1 MSNQELIEY
10 LTDNSGEYNKR
21 INRKYLETHDLNILH
36 ILYNVYDDL
45 SEETPVYEI
54 YYRLKNNLKKRPVCI
69 ICGKPV
75 KYTSGHY
82 AKFCSKECQYS
93 DLGKKITKEIKI
105 KSNLEKYGVEH
116 TSQLKEVTDKRTKSR
131 ADHVN
136 EIQQHVRESLYKKY
150 GAYDVM
156 HIPHILQKIKNTNLK
171 KFGVEFPLQQLK
183 KENSEIYQKIS
194 QTCIN
199 KFGVDSPL
207 KNKEVREKIKQTNI
221 QKYGVDNLFK
231 SNIIKE
237 KIKQTNIQKYGVDN
251 LFKNDIIKE
260 KIKQT
265 NIQKYGVDYLF
276 KSNIIKEKIKQTNI
290 QKYGV
295 DNPLKNK
302 EIREKI
308 KQTNIQKYGVDNP
321 LKNKEIWKKSQ
332 DNRQISSKSKLENN
346 FLNYLKLKY
355 ESDDIITQYKSKEY
369 PYYCD
374 FYIKSINLYIEIQG
388 HWTHNDHPFDINN
401 LNDQLIMNK
410 WRTKSLSDK
419 YYKNALNTWT
429 IKDVEKRNTA
439 IQNNLNYLE
448 IFGKTDL
455 NKYIDIFEN
464 YIKNMENNNT

>member
-45 SEETPVYEI
+45 SEKTPVYEI

-156 HIPHILQKIKNTNLK
+156 HIPHILQKIKDTNLK

-199 KFGVDSPL
+199 KFDVDSPL
-207 KNKEVREKIKQTNI
+207 KNKEVR
-221 QKYGVDNLFK
+221 
-231 SNIIKE
+231 
-237 KIKQTNIQKYGVDN
+237 
-251 LFKNDIIKE
+251 
-260 KIKQT
+260 
-265 NIQKYGVDYLF
+265 
-276 KSNIIKEKIKQTNI
+276 EKIKQTNI

-346 FLNYLKLKY
+346 FFNCLKLKY
-355 ESDDIITQYKSKEY
+355 EPDDIITQYKSKEY

-401 LNDQLIMNK
+401 LNDQLIMDI

-464 YIKNMENNNT
+464 YIKNMENNT

>member
-45 SEETPVYEI
+45 SEKTPVYEI

-221 QKYGVDNLFK
+221 QKYGVD
-231 SNIIKE
+231 
-237 KIKQTNIQKYGVDN
+237 
-251 LFKNDIIKE
+251 
-260 KIKQT
+260 
-265 NIQKYGVDYLF
+265 YLF
-276 KSNIIKEKIKQTNI
+276 KSNIIK
-290 QKYGV
+290 
-295 DNPLKNK
+295 
-302 EIREKI
+302 EKI

-401 LNDQLIMNK
+401 LNDQLIMDI

-464 YIKNMENNNT
+464 YIKNMENNT

>member
-1 MSNQELIEY
+1 MYFLFMSNQELIEY

-45 SEETPVYEI
+45 SEKTPVYEI

-131 ADHVN
+131 ADHVDK
-136 EIQQHVRESLYKKY
+136 IQQHVRESLYKKY

-156 HIPHILQKIKNTNLK
+156 HIPHILQKIKDTNLK

-183 KENSEIYQKIS
+183 KENCEIYQKIS
-194 QTCIN
+194 QTYIN

-207 KNKEVREKIKQTNI
+207 KNKEVR
-221 QKYGVDNLFK
+221 
-231 SNIIKE
+231 
-237 KIKQTNIQKYGVDN
+237 
-251 LFKNDIIKE
+251 
-260 KIKQT
+260 
-265 NIQKYGVDYLF
+265 
-276 KSNIIKEKIKQTNI
+276 EKIKQTNI

-401 LNDQLIMNK
+401 LNDQQIMNI

-464 YIKNMENNNT
+464 YIKNMENNT

>member
-21 INRKYLETHDLNILH
+21 INRKYLEIHDLNILH

-45 SEETPVYEI
+45 SKETPVYEI

-116 TSQLKEVTDKRTKSR
+116 TSQLKGVTDKRTKSR

-136 EIQQHVRESLYKKY
+136 KIQQHVRESLYKKY

-156 HIPHILQKIKNTNLK
+156 HIPHILQKIKDTNLK
-171 KFGVEFPLQQLK
+171 KYGVEFPLQQLK

-221 QKYGVDNLFK
+221 QKYGVD
-231 SNIIKE
+231 
-237 KIKQTNIQKYGVDN
+237 
-251 LFKNDIIKE
+251 
-260 KIKQT
+260 
-265 NIQKYGVDYLF
+265 YLF
-276 KSNIIKEKIKQTNI
+276 KSNIIK
-290 QKYGV
+290 
-295 DNPLKNK
+295 
-302 EIREKI
+302 EKI

>member
-45 SEETPVYEI
+45 SEKTPVYEI

-231 SNIIKE
+231 
-237 KIKQTNIQKYGVDN
+237 
-251 LFKNDIIKE
+251 ND
-260 KIKQT
+260 
-265 NIQKYGVDYLF
+265 
-276 KSNIIKEKIKQTNI
+276 IIKEKIKQTNI

-464 YIKNMENNNT
+464 YIKNMENNT

>member
-45 SEETPVYEI
+45 SEKTPVYEI

-221 QKYGVDNLFK
+221 QKYGVDN
-231 SNIIKE
+231 
-237 KIKQTNIQKYGVDN
+237 
-251 LFKNDIIKE
+251 
-260 KIKQT
+260 
-265 NIQKYGVDYLF
+265 
-276 KSNIIKEKIKQTNI
+276 
-290 QKYGV
+290 
-295 DNPLKNK
+295 
-302 EIREKI
+302 
-308 KQTNIQKYGVDNP
+308 P

-401 LNDQLIMNK
+401 LNDQLIMDI

>member
-45 SEETPVYEI
+45 SEKTPVYEI

-231 SNIIKE
+231 
-237 KIKQTNIQKYGVDN
+237 
-251 LFKNDIIKE
+251 NDIIKE

-276 KSNIIKEKIKQTNI
+276 KSNIIK
-290 QKYGV
+290 
-295 DNPLKNK
+295 
-302 EIREKI
+302 EKI

-401 LNDQLIMNK
+401 LNDQQIMNI
-410 WRTKSLSDK
+410 WRTKSLSDN

-464 YIKNMENNNT
+464 YIKNMENNT

>member
-45 SEETPVYEI
+45 SEKTPVYEI

-116 TSQLKEVTDKRTKSR
+116 TSQLKEVTDKRTKNR

-221 QKYGVDNLFK
+221 QKYGVDN
-231 SNIIKE
+231 
-237 KIKQTNIQKYGVDN
+237 
-251 LFKNDIIKE
+251 
-260 KIKQT
+260 
-265 NIQKYGVDYLF
+265 
-276 KSNIIKEKIKQTNI
+276 
-290 QKYGV
+290 
-295 DNPLKNK
+295 PLKNK

-355 ESDDIITQYKSKEY
+355 EPDDIITQYKSKEY

-401 LNDQLIMNK
+401 LNDQQIMNI

-464 YIKNMENNNT
+464 YIKNMENNT

>member
-45 SEETPVYEI
+45 SEKTPVYEI

-231 SNIIKE
+231 
-237 KIKQTNIQKYGVDN
+237 
-251 LFKNDIIKE
+251 NDIIKE

-276 KSNIIKEKIKQTNI
+276 KSNIIKEKIKQTNM

-401 LNDQLIMNK
+401 LNDQQIMNI

-455 NKYIDIFEN
+455 NKCIDIFEN

>member
-45 SEETPVYEI
+45 SEKTPVYEI

-136 EIQQHVRESLYKKY
+136 KIQQHVRESLYKKY

-156 HIPHILQKIKNTNLK
+156 HIPHILQKIKDTNLK

-207 KNKEVREKIKQTNI
+207 KNKEVR
-221 QKYGVDNLFK
+221 
-231 SNIIKE
+231 E

-464 YIKNMENNNT
+464 YIKNMENNT

>member
-45 SEETPVYEI
+45 SEKTPVYEI

-231 SNIIKE
+231 
-237 KIKQTNIQKYGVDN
+237 
-251 LFKNDIIKE
+251 NDIIKE

-308 KQTNIQKYGVDNP
+308 KQTNIQRYGVDNP

-401 LNDQLIMNK
+401 LNDQLIMDI

-464 YIKNMENNNT
+464 YIKNMENNT

>member
-45 SEETPVYEI
+45 SEKTPVYEI

-156 HIPHILQKIKNTNLK
+156 HIPHILQKIKDTNLK

-221 QKYGVDNLFK
+221 QKYGVDYLFK
-231 SNIIKE
+231 SN
-237 KIKQTNIQKYGVDN
+237 
-251 LFKNDIIKE
+251 IIKE

-401 LNDQLIMNK
+401 LNDQLIMDI

-464 YIKNMENNNT
+464 YIKNMENNT

>member
-45 SEETPVYEI
+45 SEKTPVYEI

-136 EIQQHVRESLYKKY
+136 KIQQHVRESLYKKY

-156 HIPHILQKIKNTNLK
+156 HIPHILQKIKDTNLK

-207 KNKEVREKIKQTNI
+207 KNKEVR
-221 QKYGVDNLFK
+221 
-231 SNIIKE
+231 E

-332 DNRQISSKSKLENN
+332 DNRQISSKSKLENS

-401 LNDQLIMNK
+401 LNDQQIMNI

-448 IFGKTDL
+448 MFGKTDL

-464 YIKNMENNNT
+464 YIKNMENNNI

>member
-45 SEETPVYEI
+45 PEKTPVYEI

-199 KFGVDSPL
+199 KFGVDSLL
-207 KNKEVREKIKQTNI
+207 KNKEVR
-221 QKYGVDNLFK
+221 
-231 SNIIKE
+231 
-237 KIKQTNIQKYGVDN
+237 
-251 LFKNDIIKE
+251 
-260 KIKQT
+260 
-265 NIQKYGVDYLF
+265 
-276 KSNIIKEKIKQTNI
+276 EKIKQTNI

-355 ESDDIITQYKSKEY
+355 EPDDIITQYKSKEY

-401 LNDQLIMNK
+401 LNDQLIMDI

-464 YIKNMENNNT
+464 YIKNMENNT

>member
-45 SEETPVYEI
+45 SEKTPVYEI

-131 ADHVN
+131 ADHVDK
-136 EIQQHVRESLYKKY
+136 IQQHVRESLYKKY

-156 HIPHILQKIKNTNLK
+156 HIPHILQKIKDTNLK

-199 KFGVDSPL
+199 KFGVDSSL
-207 KNKEVREKIKQTNI
+207 KNKEVR
-221 QKYGVDNLFK
+221 
-231 SNIIKE
+231 
-237 KIKQTNIQKYGVDN
+237 
-251 LFKNDIIKE
+251 
-260 KIKQT
+260 
-265 NIQKYGVDYLF
+265 
-276 KSNIIKEKIKQTNI
+276 EKIKQTNI

-401 LNDQLIMNK
+401 LNDQQIMNI

-464 YIKNMENNNT
+464 YIKNMENNT

>member
-45 SEETPVYEI
+45 SEKTPVYEI

-156 HIPHILQKIKNTNLK
+156 HIPHILQKIKDTNLK

-199 KFGVDSPL
+199 KFDVDSPL
-207 KNKEVREKIKQTNI
+207 KNKEV
-221 QKYGVDNLFK
+221 
-231 SNIIKE
+231 
-237 KIKQTNIQKYGVDN
+237 
-251 LFKNDIIKE
+251 
-260 KIKQT
+260 
-265 NIQKYGVDYLF
+265 
-276 KSNIIKEKIKQTNI
+276 
-290 QKYGV
+290 
-295 DNPLKNK
+295 
-302 EIREKI
+302 REKI

-355 ESDDIITQYKSKEY
+355 EPDDIITQYKSKEY

-464 YIKNMENNNT
+464 YIKNMENNT

>member
-156 HIPHILQKIKNTNLK
+156 HIPHILQKIKDTNLK

-221 QKYGVDNLFK
+221 Q
-231 SNIIKE
+231 
-237 KIKQTNIQKYGVDN
+237 
-251 LFKNDIIKE
+251 
-260 KIKQT
+260 
-265 NIQKYGVDYLF
+265 
-276 KSNIIKEKIKQTNI
+276 
-290 QKYGV
+290 
-295 DNPLKNK
+295 
-302 EIREKI
+302 R
-308 KQTNIQKYGVDNP
+308 YGVDNP

-355 ESDDIITQYKSKEY
+355 EPDDIITQYKSKEY

-464 YIKNMENNNT
+464 YIKNMENNT

>member
-45 SEETPVYEI
+45 SEKTPVYEI

-199 KFGVDSPL
+199 KFGVDSLL
-207 KNKEVREKIKQTNI
+207 KNKEVR
-221 QKYGVDNLFK
+221 
-231 SNIIKE
+231 
-237 KIKQTNIQKYGVDN
+237 
-251 LFKNDIIKE
+251 
-260 KIKQT
+260 
-265 NIQKYGVDYLF
+265 
-276 KSNIIKEKIKQTNI
+276 EKIKQTNI

-401 LNDQLIMNK
+401 LNDQLIMDI

-464 YIKNMENNNT
+464 YIKNMENNT

>member
-45 SEETPVYEI
+45 SEKTPVYEI

-156 HIPHILQKIKNTNLK
+156 HIPHILQKIKDTNLK

-199 KFGVDSPL
+199 KFDVDSPL
-207 KNKEVREKIKQTNI
+207 KNKEV
-221 QKYGVDNLFK
+221 
-231 SNIIKE
+231 
-237 KIKQTNIQKYGVDN
+237 
-251 LFKNDIIKE
+251 
-260 KIKQT
+260 
-265 NIQKYGVDYLF
+265 
-276 KSNIIKEKIKQTNI
+276 
-290 QKYGV
+290 
-295 DNPLKNK
+295 
-302 EIREKI
+302 REKI

-401 LNDQLIMNK
+401 LNDQLIMDI

-464 YIKNMENNNT
+464 YIKNMENNT

>member
-45 SEETPVYEI
+45 SKKTPVYEI

-156 HIPHILQKIKNTNLK
+156 HIPHILQKIKDTNLK
-171 KFGVEFPLQQLK
+171 KYGVEFPLQQLK

-221 QKYGVDNLFK
+221 Q
-231 SNIIKE
+231 
-237 KIKQTNIQKYGVDN
+237 
-251 LFKNDIIKE
+251 
-260 KIKQT
+260 
-265 NIQKYGVDYLF
+265 
-276 KSNIIKEKIKQTNI
+276 
-290 QKYGV
+290 
-295 DNPLKNK
+295 
-302 EIREKI
+302 R
-308 KQTNIQKYGVDNP
+308 YGVDNP

-355 ESDDIITQYKSKEY
+355 EPDDIITQYKSKEY

-401 LNDQLIMNK
+401 LNDQLIMDI

-455 NKYIDIFEN
+455 NKCIDIFEN
-464 YIKNMENNNT
+464 YIKNMENNNTKLFSIFY

>member
-45 SEETPVYEI
+45 SEKTPVYEI

-156 HIPHILQKIKNTNLK
+156 HIPHILQKIKDTNLK

-199 KFGVDSPL
+199 KFGVDSLL
-207 KNKEVREKIKQTNI
+207 KNKEV
-221 QKYGVDNLFK
+221 
-231 SNIIKE
+231 
-237 KIKQTNIQKYGVDN
+237 
-251 LFKNDIIKE
+251 
-260 KIKQT
+260 
-265 NIQKYGVDYLF
+265 
-276 KSNIIKEKIKQTNI
+276 
-290 QKYGV
+290 
-295 DNPLKNK
+295 
-302 EIREKI
+302 REKI

-355 ESDDIITQYKSKEY
+355 EPDDIITQYKSKEY

-448 IFGKTDL
+448 IFGKTNL

-464 YIKNMENNNT
+464 YIKNMENNT

>member
-21 INRKYLETHDLNILH
+21 INRKYLEIHDLNILH

-45 SEETPVYEI
+45 SEKTPVYEI

-199 KFGVDSPL
+199 KFGVDYPL
-207 KNKEVREKIKQTNI
+207 KNKEV
-221 QKYGVDNLFK
+221 
-231 SNIIKE
+231 
-237 KIKQTNIQKYGVDN
+237 
-251 LFKNDIIKE
+251 
-260 KIKQT
+260 
-265 NIQKYGVDYLF
+265 
-276 KSNIIKEKIKQTNI
+276 
-290 QKYGV
+290 
-295 DNPLKNK
+295 
-302 EIREKI
+302 REKI

-401 LNDQLIMNK
+401 LNDQQIMNI
-410 WRTKSLSDK
+410 WRTKSLSDN

-464 YIKNMENNNT
+464 YIKNMENNT

>member
-45 SEETPVYEI
+45 SEKTPVYEI

-93 DLGKKITKEIKI
+93 DLGKKITKDIKI

-199 KFGVDSPL
+199 KIGVDSLL
-207 KNKEVREKIKQTNI
+207 KNKEVR
-221 QKYGVDNLFK
+221 
-231 SNIIKE
+231 
-237 KIKQTNIQKYGVDN
+237 
-251 LFKNDIIKE
+251 
-260 KIKQT
+260 
-265 NIQKYGVDYLF
+265 
-276 KSNIIKEKIKQTNI
+276 EKIKQTNI

-355 ESDDIITQYKSKEY
+355 EPDDIITQYKSKEY

-401 LNDQLIMNK
+401 LNDQLIMDI

-464 YIKNMENNNT
+464 YIKNMENNT

>member
-45 SEETPVYEI
+45 SEKTPVYEI

-231 SNIIKE
+231 
-237 KIKQTNIQKYGVDN
+237 
-251 LFKNDIIKE
+251 NDIIKE

-276 KSNIIKEKIKQTNI
+276 KSNIIK
-290 QKYGV
+290 
-295 DNPLKNK
+295 
-302 EIREKI
+302 EKI

-401 LNDQLIMNK
+401 LNDQLIMDI

-464 YIKNMENNNT
+464 YIKNMENNT

>member
-45 SEETPVYEI
+45 SEKTPVYEI

-136 EIQQHVRESLYKKY
+136 KIQQHVRESLYKKY

-221 QKYGVDNLFK
+221 QKYGVDN
-231 SNIIKE
+231 
-237 KIKQTNIQKYGVDN
+237 
-251 LFKNDIIKE
+251 
-260 KIKQT
+260 
-265 NIQKYGVDYLF
+265 
-276 KSNIIKEKIKQTNI
+276 
-290 QKYGV
+290 
-295 DNPLKNK
+295 PLKNK

-355 ESDDIITQYKSKEY
+355 KPDDIITQYKSKEY

-401 LNDQLIMNK
+401 LNDQLIMDI

-464 YIKNMENNNT
+464 YIKNMENNT

>member
-45 SEETPVYEI
+45 SEKTPVYEI

-156 HIPHILQKIKNTNLK
+156 HIPHILQKIKDTNLK

-221 QKYGVDNLFK
+221 QR
-231 SNIIKE
+231 
-237 KIKQTNIQKYGVDN
+237 YGVDN

-276 KSNIIKEKIKQTNI
+276 KSNIIK
-290 QKYGV
+290 
-295 DNPLKNK
+295 
-302 EIREKI
+302 EKI

-401 LNDQLIMNK
+401 LNDQQIMNI

-464 YIKNMENNNT
+464 YIKNMENNT

>member
-45 SEETPVYEI
+45 SEKTPVYEI

-136 EIQQHVRESLYKKY
+136 KIQQHVRESLYKKY

-207 KNKEVREKIKQTNI
+207 KNREV
-221 QKYGVDNLFK
+221 
-231 SNIIKE
+231 
-237 KIKQTNIQKYGVDN
+237 
-251 LFKNDIIKE
+251 
-260 KIKQT
+260 
-265 NIQKYGVDYLF
+265 
-276 KSNIIKEKIKQTNI
+276 
-290 QKYGV
+290 
-295 DNPLKNK
+295 
-302 EIREKI
+302 REKI

-401 LNDQLIMNK
+401 LNDQLIMDI

>member
-93 DLGKKITKEIKI
+93 ELGKKITKEIKI
-105 KSNLEKYGVEH
+105 KSNLKKYGVEH
-116 TSQLKEVTDKRTKSR
+116 TSKLKEVTDKRTKSR
-131 ADHVN
+131 ADHVDK
-136 EIQQHVRESLYKKY
+136 IQQHVRESLYKKY

-156 HIPHILQKIKNTNLK
+156 HIPHILQKIKDTNLK

-199 KFGVDSPL
+199 KFGVDNPL
-207 KNKEVREKIKQTNI
+207 KNKEVK
-221 QKYGVDNLFK
+221 
-231 SNIIKE
+231 
-237 KIKQTNIQKYGVDN
+237 
-251 LFKNDIIKE
+251 
-260 KIKQT
+260 
-265 NIQKYGVDYLF
+265 
-276 KSNIIKEKIKQTNI
+276 
-290 QKYGV
+290 
-295 DNPLKNK
+295 
-302 EIREKI
+302 EKI

-374 FYIKSINLYIEIQG
+374 FYIKPINLYIEIQG

-401 LNDQLIMNK
+401 LNDQQIMNI

-464 YIKNMENNNT
+464 YIKNMENNT

>member
-231 SNIIKE
+231 NDIIKE

-276 KSNIIKEKIKQTNI
+276 KSNIIK
-290 QKYGV
+290 
-295 DNPLKNK
+295 
-302 EIREKI
+302 EKI

-401 LNDQLIMNK
+401 LNDQLIMDI

-464 YIKNMENNNT
+464 YIKNMENNT

>member
-45 SEETPVYEI
+45 SEKTPVYEI

-136 EIQQHVRESLYKKY
+136 KIQQHVRESLYKKY

-156 HIPHILQKIKNTNLK
+156 HIPHILQKIKDTNLK

-207 KNKEVREKIKQTNI
+207 KNKEVR
-221 QKYGVDNLFK
+221 
-231 SNIIKE
+231 
-237 KIKQTNIQKYGVDN
+237 
-251 LFKNDIIKE
+251 
-260 KIKQT
+260 
-265 NIQKYGVDYLF
+265 
-276 KSNIIKEKIKQTNI
+276 EKIKQTNI

-401 LNDQLIMNK
+401 LNDQQIMNI

-464 YIKNMENNNT
+464 YIKNMENNT

>member
-45 SEETPVYEI
+45 SEKTPVYEI

-156 HIPHILQKIKNTNLK
+156 HIPHILQKIKDTNLK
-171 KFGVEFPLQQLK
+171 KYGVEFPLQQLK

-199 KFGVDSPL
+199 KFGVDS
-207 KNKEVREKIKQTNI
+207 
-221 QKYGVDNLFK
+221 
-231 SNIIKE
+231 
-237 KIKQTNIQKYGVDN
+237 
-251 LFKNDIIKE
+251 
-260 KIKQT
+260 
-265 NIQKYGVDYLF
+265 
-276 KSNIIKEKIKQTNI
+276 
-290 QKYGV
+290 
-295 DNPLKNK
+295 PLKNK

-355 ESDDIITQYKSKEY
+355 EPDDIITQYKSKEY

-401 LNDQLIMNK
+401 LNDQLIMDI

-464 YIKNMENNNT
+464 YIKNMENNT

>member
-45 SEETPVYEI
+45 SEKTPVYEI

-156 HIPHILQKIKNTNLK
+156 HIPHILQKIKDTNLK

-199 KFGVDSPL
+199 KFDVDSPL
-207 KNKEVREKIKQTNI
+207 KNKEV
-221 QKYGVDNLFK
+221 
-231 SNIIKE
+231 
-237 KIKQTNIQKYGVDN
+237 
-251 LFKNDIIKE
+251 
-260 KIKQT
+260 
-265 NIQKYGVDYLF
+265 
-276 KSNIIKEKIKQTNI
+276 KEKIKQTNI

-401 LNDQLIMNK
+401 LNDQQIMNI

-464 YIKNMENNNT
+464 YIKNMENNT

>member
-36 ILYNVYDDL
+36 ILNNVYDDL
-45 SEETPVYEI
+45 SEKTPVYEI

-93 DLGKKITKEIKI
+93 DLGKKITKDIKI

-136 EIQQHVRESLYKKY
+136 KIQQHVRESLYKKY

-156 HIPHILQKIKNTNLK
+156 HIPHILQKIKDTNLK
-171 KFGVEFPLQQLK
+171 KYGVEFPLQQLK

-199 KFGVDSPL
+199 KFGIDSPL

-221 QKYGVDNLFK
+221 QKYGVD
-231 SNIIKE
+231 
-237 KIKQTNIQKYGVDN
+237 
-251 LFKNDIIKE
+251 
-260 KIKQT
+260 
-265 NIQKYGVDYLF
+265 YLF
-276 KSNIIKEKIKQTNI
+276 KSNIIK
-290 QKYGV
+290 
-295 DNPLKNK
+295 
-302 EIREKI
+302 EKI

-355 ESDDIITQYKSKEY
+355 ESNDIITQYKSKEY

-401 LNDQLIMNK
+401 LNDQQIMNI

-464 YIKNMENNNT
+464 YIKNMENNT

>member
-45 SEETPVYEI
+45 SEKTPVYEI

-221 QKYGVDNLFK
+221 QR
-231 SNIIKE
+231 
-237 KIKQTNIQKYGVDN
+237 
-251 LFKNDIIKE
+251 
-260 KIKQT
+260 
-265 NIQKYGVDYLF
+265 
-276 KSNIIKEKIKQTNI
+276 
-290 QKYGV
+290 YGV

-355 ESDDIITQYKSKEY
+355 EPDDIITQYKSKEY

-401 LNDQLIMNK
+401 LNDQLIMDI

-464 YIKNMENNNT
+464 YIKNMENNT

>member
-45 SEETPVYEI
+45 SEKTPVYEI

-156 HIPHILQKIKNTNLK
+156 HIPHILQKIKDTNLK

-207 KNKEVREKIKQTNI
+207 NNKEVREKIKQTNI
-221 QKYGVDNLFK
+221 Q
-231 SNIIKE
+231 
-237 KIKQTNIQKYGVDN
+237 
-251 LFKNDIIKE
+251 
-260 KIKQT
+260 
-265 NIQKYGVDYLF
+265 
-276 KSNIIKEKIKQTNI
+276 
-290 QKYGV
+290 
-295 DNPLKNK
+295 
-302 EIREKI
+302 R
-308 KQTNIQKYGVDNP
+308 YGVDNP

-401 LNDQLIMNK
+401 LNDQLIMDI

>member
-45 SEETPVYEI
+45 SEKTPVYEI

-221 QKYGVDNLFK
+221 Q
-231 SNIIKE
+231 
-237 KIKQTNIQKYGVDN
+237 
-251 LFKNDIIKE
+251 
-260 KIKQT
+260 
-265 NIQKYGVDYLF
+265 
-276 KSNIIKEKIKQTNI
+276 
-290 QKYGV
+290 
-295 DNPLKNK
+295 
-302 EIREKI
+302 R
-308 KQTNIQKYGVDNP
+308 YGVDNP

-464 YIKNMENNNT
+464 YIKNMENNT

>member
-45 SEETPVYEI
+45 SEKTPVYEI

-183 KENSEIYQKIS
+183 KENCEIYQKIS

-199 KFGVDSPL
+199 KFGVGSPL
-207 KNKEVREKIKQTNI
+207 KNKEV
-221 QKYGVDNLFK
+221 
-231 SNIIKE
+231 
-237 KIKQTNIQKYGVDN
+237 
-251 LFKNDIIKE
+251 
-260 KIKQT
+260 
-265 NIQKYGVDYLF
+265 
-276 KSNIIKEKIKQTNI
+276 
-290 QKYGV
+290 
-295 DNPLKNK
+295 
-302 EIREKI
+302 REKI

-401 LNDQLIMNK
+401 LNDQLIMDI

-464 YIKNMENNNT
+464 YIKNMENNT

>member
-45 SEETPVYEI
+45 SEKTPVYEI

-156 HIPHILQKIKNTNLK
+156 HIPHILQKIKDTNLK
-171 KFGVEFPLQQLK
+171 KYGVEFPLQQLK

-194 QTCIN
+194 QICIN

-221 QKYGVDNLFK
+221 QR
-231 SNIIKE
+231 
-237 KIKQTNIQKYGVDN
+237 YGVDN

-276 KSNIIKEKIKQTNI
+276 KSNIIK
-290 QKYGV
+290 
-295 DNPLKNK
+295 
-302 EIREKI
+302 EKI

-464 YIKNMENNNT
+464 YIKNMENNT

>member
-45 SEETPVYEI
+45 SEKTPVYEI

-231 SNIIKE
+231 
-237 KIKQTNIQKYGVDN
+237 
-251 LFKNDIIKE
+251 NDIIKA

-401 LNDQLIMNK
+401 LNDQLIMDI

-464 YIKNMENNNT
+464 YIKNMENNT